1 MLKNYF
7 KIAFR
12 NLFKNKVY
20 SSINIFGLAVGVACC
35 ILIALYVQN
44 EWSYDEFHSKAD
56 RTYRAWVN
64 ETTPEGREL
73 LNTATPVILGPT
85 LRDNIPEVEH
95 LTYMF
100 SFSNLVKTPD
110 AQAPFDENIL
120 VVNEDFFQIFDF
132 EILQG
137 DPDNLFMNP
146 SSIVISEATANR
158 FFGNQDPLQ
167 KTLSIRLTDEYKQFT
182 ITGVVENPP
191 ANSSLDYRI
200 LMPDQNLETL
210 ISERG
215 RNSWFNIFGSTY
227 LTLQE
232 GTNPDEL
239 NEKFDSMM
247 KGVFGEDFFTNQD
260 YKVGLQL
267 LIDIHLNTEFP
278 SAQASVSDPVYSY
291 ILAAIA
297 FLILLI
303 ACVNFMTLSISKSTS
318 RAKEV
323 GIRKTIGAIRQHLMY
338 QFWGEAL
345 MMTLIAFLIG
355 ITFAELLLPFFNDLS
370 GTELTIS
377 YGAGTLGVL
386 LLTALA
392 VSLVAG
398 IYPALVLSGFRP
410 IEVLKGRLNLSAE
423 KGGFQK
429 VMVVFQFSLSIALI
443 IGTITIHQQL
453 NYVQNKNLGYQKDQV
468 LVLESGIS
476 NTPQSSPADI
486 FEQSIRRKQ
495 ILINELKASSEI
507 TSITTSSFTPVQTG
521 GWFQMGFRD
530 NQDQPK
536 NFHGNFVDA
545 DFIPTLGIKVTEGR
559 NFSEE
564 NPSDARQAMIVNE
577 ALVEYFGWENP
588 IGQRLPGPEFDQH
601 EVIGVVENFH
611 YESLHTPV
619 EPLAIVMNPDILFS
633 GISDLGI
640 SNSFDPRYSFNLS
653 TGNLS
658 QTVSQLR
665 EVWAQVAPGVPFD
678 YTFVDQSLD
687 DQYREERR
695 LSRIV
700 TTGSVLA
707 IIIACLGLF
716 GLASLMVIRRTKE
729 IGVRKVLGASSGNI
743 VFLVNKEFTKLV
755 AIAFVIATP
764 IAWYAMSTW
773 LQDFAYRI
781 ELGFGIFLLSG
792 LLTLAVAW
800 FTVSYQSVKAT
811 LINPTDSLR
820 SE

>member
-64 ETTPEGREL
+64 ETTPEGREI

-85 LRDNIPEVEH
+85 LRDNIPEVEY
-95 LTYMF
+95 LTYIF

-110 AQAPFDENIL
+110 AQAPFDDNML
-120 VVNEDFFQIFDF
+120 VVNKDFFQIFDF

-137 DPDNLFMNP
+137 DPQNLFINP

-158 FFGNQDPLQ
+158 FFGNEDPLQ
-167 KTLSIRLTDEYKQFT
+167 KTLSIRLTDEYKDFT
-182 ITGVVENPP
+182 VTGVIENPP
-191 ANSSLDYRI
+191 SNSSLDYRI

-215 RNSWFNIFGSTY
+215 RSSWFNIFGSTY

-232 GTNPDEL
+232 GTNPAEL
-239 NEKFDSMM
+239 NEKFDAMM
-247 KGVFGEDFFTNQD
+247 KGVFGEDFFTNED
-260 YKVGLQL
+260 YKVGLQPL
-267 LIDIHLNTEFP
+267 TDIHLNTEFP
-278 SAQASVSDPVYSY
+278 AGQASVSDPVYSY

-323 GIRKTIGAIRQHLMY
+323 GIRKTIGAIRQHLVY

-345 MMTLIAFLIG
+345 MMTLIAFLLG

-370 GTELTIS
+370 GTELSIS
-377 YGAGTLGVL
+377 YGVGTLGLL

-410 IEVLKGRLNLSAE
+410 IEVLKGRLNLSAD
-423 KGGFQK
+423 KGSFQK

-453 NYVQNKNLGYQKDQV
+453 DYVQNKNLGYQKDQV

-486 FEQSIRRKQ
+486 FEQSLRRKQ
-495 ILINELKASSEI
+495 ILTNELKASSEI
-507 TSITTSSFTPVQTG
+507 TSISTSSFTPVQTG

-530 NQDQPK
+530 NQNQPK
-536 NFHGNFVDA
+536 YFHGNFVDA
-545 DFIPTLGIKVTEGR
+545 DFIPTLRIKVIEGR

-588 IGQRLPGPEFDQH
+588 IGQRLPGPDFDQH

-611 YESLHTPV
+611 YESLHTAV
-619 EPLAIVMNPDILFS
+619 EPLAMVMNPDILFS

-653 TGNLS
+653 TSNLS
-658 QTVSQLR
+658 QTVNQLR
-665 EVWAQVAPGVPFD
+665 ETWTQVAPGVPFD

-687 DQYREERR
+687 EQYREERR

-743 VFLVNKEFTKLV
+743 VFRVNKEFTKLV

-781 ELGFGIFLLSG
+781 ELGIGIFLLAG

-800 FTVSYQSVKAT
+800 FTVSYQSIKAT
-811 LINPTDSLR
+811 LINPTESLR